1 MKKRLTLK
9 SIIIR
14 LILLFVMIVMV
25 AISILGVMQRTGI
38 ELTQLAPTTASQSMG
53 YVIKNCKGKVI
64 VIDGGVEGD
73 SANLLRYINEYG
85 GKVDA
90 WYITHPH
97 IDHMG
102 AFCDIIS
109 NNIEFPVSKIY
120 VALNDEEWYEK
131 YTDDGTI
138 NEVKKFFDVID
149 NEKIKS
155 KVEQVYIGQT
165 MDFENLHIE
174 VLSGRNEEI
183 TSNSVNNTSM
193 ILKMTINDK
202 SLLFLGDAG
211 IEEGQKVISNLS
223 TGKIKSTYVQMAH
236 HGQSGVSLDFY
247 EKVNPEYCL
256 WPTPLWLW
264 NNDSGS
270 GENSGNWKTKE
281 TISYIEN
288 LNVKKN
294 FVAKD
299 GNKTIKIW

>member
-97 IDHMG
+97 IEHMG

-138 NEVKKFFDVID
+138 NEVKAFFNVIN
-149 NEKIKS
+149 NENIKS

-165 MDFENLHIE
+165 MEYDNLHIE
-174 VLSGRNEEI
+174 VLGGRNEEI
-183 TSNSVNNTSM
+183 TSNSVNNASM
-193 ILKMTINDK
+193 ILKLSINDK

-211 IEEGQKVISNLS
+211 AEEGKKLISNLS
-223 TGKIKSTYVQMAH
+223 TEKIKSTYVQMAD
-236 HGQSGVSLDFY
+236 HGQSDVSLDFY

-256 WPTPLWLW
+256 WPTPLWMW
-264 NNDSGS
+264 NNDSGN
-270 GENSGNWKTKE
+270 GKEKTKE
-281 TISYIEN
+281 TIKYIEN